1 MPAPKIAEPKIDV
14 PKSLVDA
21 PYKSSDTPTIMHSS
35 ASIVLFCVLKCSCL
49 RQPLDVF
56 IDYKTFQYLYF

>member
-1 MPAPKIAEPKIDV
+1 MPAPNIAEPKIDV

-35 ASIVLFCVLKCSCL
+35 ASIVLQF
-49 RQPLDVF
+49 
-56 IDYKTFQYLYF
+56 